1 MAPITDTYESRVA
14 KDAAIIMRRDPVIYT
29 DLTEIPG
36 PGANREQ
43 LEAYKR
49 DGFMLLEGFLS
60 ERETKAL
67 LAEVEIMASDPEI
80 SSREEAIRE
89 PGSDIVR
96 SVFRVH
102 EINHTL
108 SRLARDRRLVNIARQ
123 ILGSDVYIHQ
133 SRANLKPG
141 LFGKEFYWHSDF
153 ETWHVEDGMPNM
165 RAVSCSILLTDNYE
179 HNGPLMI
186 MPGSH
191 QYFISCVGETPAD
204 HYKQSLRKQEY
215 GVPDPDS
222 LRFLADQGGI
232 RSMTAPAGSVVFFD
246 CNAMHGSNSNISPY
260 PRSNAFFVY
269 NSVENTLNSPKHG
282 LNPRPEHVA
291 TREDFSAIKPIEP
304 GYLRDVSKGTR
315 EQ

>member
-1 MAPITDTYESRVA
+1 MAPITDTYESRVT
-14 KDAAIIMRRDPVIYT
+14 KDAAIITRRDPVVYS
-29 DLTEIPG
+29 DLTSDTG
-36 PGANREQ
+36 SGVSREQ
-43 LEAYKR
+43 LEDFKR

-60 ERETKAL
+60 ARETSAL
-67 LAEVEIMASDPEI
+67 LAEAERTAHDPKIAS
-80 SSREEAIRE
+80 RNEAIRE

-102 EINHTL
+102 KINATL
-108 SRLARDRRLVNIARQ
+108 SRLSRDRRLVNIAKQ
-123 ILGSDVYIHQ
+123 IVGSDVYIHQ

-153 ETWHVEDGMPNM
+153 ETWHVEDGMPAM
-165 RAVSCSILLTDNYE
+165 RAVSCSILLTDNNE
-179 HNGPLMI
+179 CNGPLMI

-191 QYFISCVGETPAD
+191 QYFISCVGETPDD
-204 HYKQSLRKQEY
+204 HYKKSLRKQEY

-260 PRSNAFFVY
+260 PRSNLFFVY
-269 NSVENTLNSPKHG
+269 NSVENVLNSPKYG
-282 LNPRPEHVA
+282 LTPRPEHVA
-291 TREDFSAIKPIEP
+291 TREDFAPITPVEP
-304 GYLRDVSKGTR
+304 DYLRDVSKGAGS
-315 EQ
+315 

>member
-1 MAPITDTYESRVA
+1 MAPITDTYESRVT
-14 KDAAIIMRRDPVIYT
+14 KDAAIITRRDPVVYT
-29 DLTEIPG
+29 DLTADPG
-36 PGANREQ
+36 PGASRDQ
-43 LEAYKR
+43 LEGFKR

-60 ERETKAL
+60 GRDTKTL
-67 LAEVEIMASDPEI
+67 LAEAERMARDPQI
-80 SSREEAIRE
+80 ASRDEAIRE

-102 EINHTL
+102 EINKTL
-108 SRLARDRRLVNIARQ
+108 SRLSRDRRLVNIAKQ
-123 ILGSDVYIHQ
+123 IVGSDVYVHQ

-153 ETWHVEDGMPNM
+153 ETWHVEDGMPGM
-165 RAVSCSILLTDNYE
+165 RAVSCSILLTDNSEY
-179 HNGPLMI
+179 NGPLMI

-191 QYFISCVGETPAD
+191 QYFISCVGETPDD
-204 HYKQSLRKQEY
+204 HYKKSLRKQEY

-260 PRSNAFFVY
+260 PRSNVFFVY
-269 NSVENTLNSPKHG
+269 NSIENTLNRPKYG
-282 LNPRPEHVA
+282 LTPRPEYVA
-291 TREDFSAIKPIEP
+291 TREDFIPITPVEP
-304 GYLRDVSKGTR
+304 DYLRDVSKGTSS
-315 EQ
+315 

>member
-1 MAPITDTYESRVA
+1 V
-14 KDAAIIMRRDPVIYT
+14 
-29 DLTEIPG
+29 
-36 PGANREQ
+36 
-43 LEAYKR
+43 
-49 DGFMLLEGFLS
+49 
-60 ERETKAL
+60 
-67 LAEVEIMASDPEI
+67 
-80 SSREEAIRE
+80 RE
-89 PGSDIVR
+89 PGGDVVR

-102 EINHTL
+102 KINQVL

-123 ILGSDVYIHQ
+123 IVGSDVYIHQ

-191 QYFISCVGETPAD
+191 QYFISCIGETPPD
-204 HYKQSLRKQEY
+204 HYKESLRKQEY

-232 RSMTAPAGSVVFFD
+232 KSMVAPAGSVVFFD
-246 CNAMHGSNSNISPY
+246 CNAMHGSSSNISPY
-260 PRSNAFFVY
+260 PRSNVFFVY
-269 NSVENTLNSPKHG
+269 NSVENTLNRPKYG
-282 LNPRPEHVA
+282 LDPRPEHIA
-291 TREDFSAIKPIEP
+291 TRDDFTAITPVEP
-304 GYLRDVSKGTR
+304 EYLRDVSKSTGS
-315 EQ
+315 

>member
-1 MAPITDTYESRVA
+1 MAPITDAYESRVT
-14 KDAAIIMRRDPVIYT
+14 KDAAIIMRRDPVVYS
-29 DLTEIPG
+29 DLTQEVA
-36 PGANREQ
+36 PGASREQ
-43 LEAYKR
+43 LEGFKEN
-49 DGFMLLEGFLS
+49 GFMLLENFLS
-60 ERETKAL
+60 ARETGAL
-67 LAEVEIMASDPEI
+67 LDEVTRMTRDPEI
-80 SSREEAIRE
+80 SGRDEAIRE

-96 SVFRVH
+96 SVFKVH
-102 EINHTL
+102 KINKML

-141 LFGKEFYWHSDF
+141 LFGKDFYWHSDF

-165 RAVSCSILLTDNYE
+165 RAVSCSILLTDNSE

-191 QYFISCVGETPAD
+191 QYFISCIGETPTN
-204 HYKQSLRKQEY
+204 HYKESLRKQEY

-232 RSMTAPAGSVVFFD
+232 RSMVAPAGSVVFFD

-260 PRSNAFFVY
+260 PRSNVFFVY
-269 NSVENTLNSPKHG
+269 NSVENTLNSPKYG
-282 LNPRPEHVA
+282 LTPRPEHVA
-291 TREDFSAIKPIEP
+291 TREDFTAIRPVEP
-304 GYLRDVSKGTR
+304 DYLRDVSKTTGK
-315 EQ
+315 

>member
-14 KDAAIIMRRDPVIYT
+14 KDAAIIMRRDPVVYT
-29 DLTEIPG
+29 DLAQNPG

-67 LAEVEIMASDPEI
+67 LAEVEKMAGDPKI

-89 PGSDIVR
+89 PGGNIVR

-123 ILGSDVYIHQ
+123 VLGSDVYIHQ

-186 MPGSH
+186 IPGSH
-191 QYFISCVGETPAD
+191 QYFISCVGETPAN
-204 HYKQSLRKQEY
+204 HYKQSLRKTKDVEVRYVRQ
-215 GVPDPDS
+215 
-222 LRFLADQGGI
+222 
-232 RSMTAPAGSVVFFD
+232 
-246 CNAMHGSNSNISPY
+246 HGSNSNISPY
-260 PRSNAFFVY
+260 PRSNVFFVY

>member
-1 MAPITDTYESRVA
+1 MAPITDAYESRVT
-14 KDAAIIMRRDPVIYT
+14 KDAAIIMRRDPVVYT
-29 DLTEIPG
+29 DLAEATG
-36 PGANREQ
+36 PGASREQ
-43 LEAYKR
+43 LEGFKH

-60 ERETKAL
+60 AHETKSL
-67 LAEVEIMASDPEI
+67 LEEVERMVRDPNI
-80 SSREEAIRE
+80 TSRDEAIRE

-102 EINHTL
+102 RINQTL
-108 SRLARDRRLVNIARQ
+108 SRLSRDRRLVNIARQ
-123 ILGSDVYIHQ
+123 IVGSDVYIHQ

-191 QYFISCVGETPAD
+191 QYFISCIGETPAN
-204 HYKQSLRKQEY
+204 HYKESLRKQEY

-222 LRFLADQGGI
+222 LRFLADQGGV
-232 RSMTAPAGSVVFFD
+232 RSITAPAGSVVFFD

-260 PRSNAFFVY
+260 PRSNLFFVY
-269 NSVENTLNSPKHG
+269 NSVENALNSPKYG
-282 LNPRPEHVA
+282 LTPRPEHVA
-291 TREDFSAIKPIEP
+291 TRENFTAIKPVEP
-304 GYLRDVSKGTR
+304 DYLRDVSKGADD
-315 EQ
+315 